1 VKPQEKARARRPYRD
16 VVIGYAILAAL
27 VIVVAAVT
35 GGDMVR
41 AVLIAAG
48 CFVAATAWSWWRFR
62 TREARE
68 EP

>member
-1 VKPQEKARARRPYRD
+1 MRPRDKPRTPRPYRD
-16 VVIGYAILAAL
+16 VVVGYAILAAL
-27 VIVVAAVT
+27 VVLVAALT
-35 GGDMVR
+35 GGDLLR
-41 AVLIAAG
+41 AVLIAVG